1 MTKKGSRWTSA
12 CANLRGFDQ
21 RRQNVNVIVPVHVK
35 RRVDFTYKFNNIP
48 SGLKNLSN
56 FIKVSPS
63 HIEIIGTPEQVETFA
78 DDIANLGTFDF
89 NHIGLEDRQK
99 KIELNIPQGIGV
111 IDGTTEVTV
120 TFNMENF
127 TSKTIDLEMNSSNT
141 SVIRRPAG
149 RSYQLATQKIG
160 VKLIGSKVH
169 RKKKASN
176 LSAVIDMADDPTT
189 GVREFRAMI
198 RVSGFDDV
206 WVYYGESEP
215 SGYQI
220 YMNVS

>member
-1 MTKKGSRWTSA
+1 
-12 CANLRGFDQ
+12 
-21 RRQNVNVIVPVHVK
+21 
-35 RRVDFTYKFNNIP
+35 
-48 SGLKNLSN
+48 
-56 FIKVSPS
+56 
-63 HIEIIGTPEQVETFA
+63 
-78 DDIANLGTFDF
+78 
-89 NHIGLEDRQK
+89 
-99 KIELNIPQGIGV
+99 
-111 IDGTTEVTV
+111 
-120 TFNMENF
+120 
-127 TSKTIDLEMNSSNT
+127 MNSSNT
-141 SVIRRPAG
+141 SVIRRPVG

-160 VKLIGSKVH
+160 VKLIGSK
-169 RKKKASN
+169 RSIEKIKAGN